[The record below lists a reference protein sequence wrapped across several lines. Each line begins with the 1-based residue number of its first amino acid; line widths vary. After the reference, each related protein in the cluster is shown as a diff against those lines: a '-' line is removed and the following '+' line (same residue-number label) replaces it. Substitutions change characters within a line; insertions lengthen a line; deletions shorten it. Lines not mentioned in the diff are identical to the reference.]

1 MNNLAG
7 ASQGL
12 EHEKSNKDVYSMTV
26 WSAVQQNQK
35 SPIEAE
41 QIFNWF

>member
-12 EHEKSNKDVYSMTV
+12 EHEKGNKDIYSMTV
-26 WSAVQQNQK
+26 WYAEE

-41 QIFNWF
+41 QIF